1 MDAVKFIKEMGRMC
15 KKHLTTTVGTFEYE
29 CGDCLFLCE
38 IDGSCYRGDLTEF
51 PEEAVE
57 IVEQWSKEHP
67 AKTYKD
73 DFLEKFPNAKIVNY
87 IGGQAPDFCR
97 NLIYS
102 RGNCEISK
110 GCFDCWNEPM
120 EE

>member
-1 MDAVKFIKEMGRMC
+1 MDAMKFIMTKNRMC
-15 KKHLTTTVGTFEYE
+15 KENMACKGCPLSEHKLPCNFASINSSELKE
-29 CGDCLFLCE
+29 MM
-38 IDGSCYRGDLTEF
+38 
-51 PEEAVE
+51 E
-57 IVEQWSKEHP
+57 IVEQWGKEHP
-67 AKTYKD
+67 QKTYKD

>member
-67 AKTYKD
+67 IKTYKD
-73 DFLEKFPNAKIVNY
+73 DFLEKFPK
-87 IGGQAPDFCR
+87 D
-97 NLIYS
+97 
-102 RGNCEISK
+102 CEL
-110 GCFDCWNEPM
+110 CWNMPI